1 MYGRAVAWRLEGLLM
16 SVIQSFWR
24 GRRVRVAGALDQV
37 AVGSPADLASIYR
50 EYGDLVYRRCYATLR
65 DEEAALDATQDVF
78 VAALCSFEEIRHD
91 IVRGLLD
98 LARTLAYERRRRPA
112 REVASANPRAAHR
125 LDDPAEIAERHGVL
139 DAVWAGLSPV
149 ERRYVADKFAGFS
162 FEEIARRNRRALG
175 TVSSNLAR
183 AREHARKMREPML
196 PAVLGAGAWRRLTGF
211 THRARSAAHSPSVSL
226 ALQPAQS
233 MVLSVTIAG
242 LIAGAA
248 PAAAVLQPAALGG
261 PAVTGVALEHE
272 AVPPLEVGATTRPTE
287 AGSPVAYSS
296 TSAGTVPASG
306 LGLPLGIGASAQ
318 SETPEDSSIYAT
330 AASPSYAQD
339 HTIIAL
345 GRGHACACTVLLRS
359 TDAGWTWTATAAPPD
374 GDQIVLPPSYPR
386 DPRIFIGYL
395 DESAGVSDYWS
406 AGWGSGFAPLVGV
419 PAGTLALPA
428 GFDSGDARMLAATDR
443 GVFSYDT
450 RTGVLSTLIA
460 NPLGGVKPSL
470 ATPSGSPAA
479 GVYVLT
485 SSKAFA
491 PAAPQDGAAAP
502 QGQTVWTCPPAQ
514 MCQRTAN
521 LAGLSTTKMVVS
533 TDFVTDHV
541 LGLYSGTT
549 VLLSHD
555 GGHSFTR
562 VAMPASAPTG
572 SLTIAGSALRDA
584 GVWAS
589 VQLSPTRWGLFRSG
603 VEGNGWLTADGG
615 NRFIAM
621 QGGRVIAVT
630 PDRTLMLLA
639 QGGLL
644 CTVNNGASWATRCPA
659 A

>member
-1 MYGRAVAWRLEGLLM
+1 M

-37 AVGSPADLASIYR
+37 SVGSPADLASIYR

-196 PAVLGAGAWRRLTGF
+196 PAVLGAGAWHRLTGF
-211 THRARSAAHSPSVSL
+211 THRARAAAHSPSVSL

-233 MVLSVTIAG
+233 MALSVTLAS

-272 AVPPLEVGATTRPTE
+272 AVPPLEVGAAIGGAAATAPITYS
-287 AGSPVAYSS
+287 AGSSS
-296 TSAGTVPASG
+296 AAPARS

-318 SETPEDSSIYAT
+318 SETPEDTRIYAAT
-330 AASPSYAQD
+330 ASPGYAQD
-339 HTIIAL
+339 HTVVAL
-345 GRGHACACTVLLRS
+345 GMGHACACAVLLRS
-359 TDAGWTWTATAAPPD
+359 TDAGATWAATQAPPD
-374 GDQIVLPPSYPR
+374 GDQIVLPPTYPR
-386 DPRIFIGYL
+386 DPHIFIGYQSV
-395 DESAGVSDYWS
+395 SAGVSDYVS
-406 AGWGSGFAPLVGV
+406 PGWGQAFAPLLGV
-419 PAGTLALPA
+419 PAGKLALPA
-428 GFDSGDARMLAATDR
+428 GYGSTDWRILVSTDR
-443 GVFSYDT
+443 GVLSYDT
-450 RTGVLSTLIA
+450 RTHTLTTLIA
-460 NPLGGVKPSL
+460 NAVGGVAPDL
-470 ATPSGSPAA
+470 AAAPGSPDVGAFA
-479 GVYVLT
+479 LT
-485 SSKAFA
+485 SSKAFS
-491 PAAPQDGAAAP
+491 PSAPQDGAVAP
-502 QGQTVWTCPPAQ
+502 QGEALWACPPSQ
-514 MCQRTAN
+514 VCRRTAN
-521 LAGLSTTKMVVS
+521 LAGMATTNLVVS
-533 TDFVTDHV
+533 SGYATDHTV
-541 LGLYSGTT
+541 ALYSDTS
-549 VLLSHD
+549 LLMSND
-555 GGHSFTR
+555 GGSTFTS
-562 VAMPASAPTG
+562 VSLPSSAAAG
-572 SLTIAGSALRDA
+572 VLTVAGSSLHGA
-584 GVWAS
+584 GMWLS
-589 VQLSPTRWGLFRSG
+589 VRQRQSWGLFRSG
-603 VEGNGWLTADGG
+603 IGQNGWIAADGG
-615 NRFIAM
+615 NRYIAL

-630 PDRTLMLLA
+630 PSRTLLLLA

-644 CTVNNGASWATRCPA
+644 CSVNNGATWATRCPA